1 MNNSLA
7 FIVNVPNVQ
16 HTLEHLARMA
26 DYDPV
31 RIMSEYLLAL
41 GDDSPH
47 LWDLSDEN
55 VDYLAPLNL
64 AGYINT
70 LGEVARWKLGEAHLL
85 MVTSG
90 PMSKDD
96 LCNVFTFADIFDC
109 YALTK
114 SSIKFAFD
122 HNLTSAVNGNMCTRA
137 HVFRVLAEMF
147 AADEIFGDVD
157 SKRAYLRKQH
167 TPSAVDGWTDKLVE
181 DMYVHTL
188 ASDLAWLNDAIMAD
202 VQILQPVNN

>member
-7 FIVNVPNVQ
+7 FIVNVPNIK
-16 HTLEHLARMA
+16 HTLEHLARTA
-26 DYDPV
+26 DYQPV
-31 RIMSEYLLAL
+31 RIMSEYLLEL

-64 AGYINT
+64 ADYINT

-90 PMSKDD
+90 PMSKVDMR
-96 LCNVFTFADIFDC
+96 NVFTFADIFDC

-114 SSIKFAFD
+114 SSIKFAFE
-122 HNLTSAVNGNMCTRA
+122 HEITSAVNGTMCTRE
-137 HVFRVLAEMF
+137 HVFRVLAEIF
-147 AADEIFGDVD
+147 AENIMFGDVD
-157 SKRAYLRKQH
+157 SKRQYLRKQH
-167 TPSAVDGWTDKLVE
+167 TPSAVDGWSDKLVE

-188 ASDLAWLNDAIMAD
+188 ASDLAWLNDAVMRD
-202 VQILQPVNN
+202 VQLLQSVN